1 VHKTLEGKPQITIDD
16 FAKVEIK
23 VGKILTA
30 EHIEGSDKLVKLS
43 VDFGDEQRQ
52 ILSGIKKVY
61 PPESL
66 VGRSCMF
73 ITNLAPR
80 NMMGLDSNGMI
91 LAVSDAEGAPVL
103 YTFDKEV
110 APGTKAK

>member
-1 VHKTLEGKPQITIDD
+1 MANVEITIED
-16 FAKVEIK
+16 FQKVEIK

-30 EHIEGSDKLVKLS
+30 EHIEGSGKLVKLQ
-43 VDFGDEQRQ
+43 VDFGSEQRQ

-66 VGRSCMF
+66 VGRSFMF
-73 ITNLAPR
+73 VTNLQPR
-80 NMMGLDSNGMI
+80 NIMSLDSSGMI
-91 LAVSDAEGAPVL
+91 LAVSDAEGLPVL

>member
-1 VHKTLEGKPQITIDD
+1 MANVEITIED
-16 FAKVEIK
+16 FQKVEIK

-30 EHIEGSDKLVKLS
+30 EHIEGSDKLVKLQ
-43 VDFGDEQRQ
+43 VDFGESDLPAGRQ
-52 ILSGIKKVY
+52 VLSGIKKVY
-61 PPESL
+61 PPETL

-73 ITNLAPR
+73 VTNLAPR

-91 LAVSDAEGAPVL
+91 LAVSDAEGGPVL